1 MAVIDIFTE
10 IFNDEPNGK
19 YEEGGKKT
27 VPYTVY
33 RTVDITDNEPVAVIE
48 PDFDRGPWIAGGACL
63 RWYQGQPVGENDI
76 DVFCANA
83 KQAADVIARI
93 KSYGR
98 YTVKFESENAVTLQY
113 RSEHYGNCVGADQW
127 IIQVITKR
135 YYSSVREIVDNFD
148 LSVCQLGTAGFD
160 WTLGEH
166 TARDIREK
174 NLRMNIPLQPDA
186 VKRLS
191 KYWTYGYRP
200 VPNLL
205 DAIINNPTG
214 KWEFNP
220 SEDYS

>member
-1 MAVIDIFTE
+1 MAFIFTDIFTDGE
-10 IFNDEPNGK
+10 TGK
-19 YEEGGKKT
+19 YEEGGKKST
-27 VPYTVY
+27 PYTNY
-33 RTVDITDNEPVAVIE
+33 HTVTIDDNEAVAVIE
-48 PDFDRGPWIAGGACL
+48 PDLEHGPWIAGGACL
-63 RWYQGQPVGENDI
+63 RWYQGLPVGNSDI

-83 KQAADVIARI
+83 KQAADVINRI

-98 YTVKFESENAVTLQY
+98 YTVKYESENAVTLEY
-113 RSEHYGNCVGADQW
+113 RSEHYNTLLTGKW

-135 YYSSVREIVDNFD
+135 YYASMQEVIDNFD

-160 WTLGEH
+160 WVIGEH

-174 NLRMNIPLQPDA
+174 NLRMNLPLHADA

-191 KYWTYGYRP
+191 KYWVYGYRP
-200 VPNLL
+200 VPGLL
-205 DAIINNPTG
+205 AAIINNPIG